1 MRIPRKKRNNDVKLD
16 ARTCDIFESLYAGEI
31 QSRDANRML
40 NVFNVR
46 SLKAYKMWLGANG
59 LPDKPLKRGVAE
71 LDKGIELHFDKHVK
85 ADECYI
91 ALASAIIKVAMLD
104 IKRVLKEQNYREVK
118 RLANWMLSNPYIST
132 EAGEYILRAYL
143 PQKLKDRKSNR
154 ILFYNGECKT
164 VSEWAKCLG
173 VNPQTLFR
181 RLKRGWSAEKALATP
196 VRKTNRER
204 RAICKHIIVR

>member
-16 ARTCDIFESLYAGEI
+16 ARTCSIFESLYAGEI

-46 SLKAYKMWLGANG
+46 SLKAYKMWLGVNG

-71 LDKGIELHFDKHVK
+71 LDKGIELRFDRHVK

-91 ALASAIIKVAMLD
+91 ALASAIIKAAIAD
-104 IKRVLKEQNYREVK
+104 IKKAAQTQNHREFK
-118 RLANWMLSNPYIST
+118 KLANWMLNNPYIST
-132 EAGEYILRAYL
+132 ESGEYILRSYL
-143 PQKLKDRKSNR
+143 PRKLKERKSNP

-164 VSEWAKCLG
+164 VSEWAECLG
-173 VNPQTLFR
+173 VNPQTLFT

-196 VRKTNRER
+196 VKQNRKKGEQYANT
-204 RAICKHIIVR
+204 

>member
-16 ARTCDIFESLYAGEI
+16 ARTCSIFESLYAGEI

-46 SLKAYKMWLGANG
+46 SLKAYKMWLGVNG

-91 ALASAIIKVAMLD
+91 ALASAIIKAAIAD
-104 IKRVLKEQNYREVK
+104 IKKAAQTQNHREFK
-118 RLANWMLSNPYIST
+118 KLTNWMLNNPYIST
-132 EAGEYILRAYL
+132 ESGEYILRSYL

-164 VSEWAKCLG
+164 VSEWAECLG
-173 VNPQTLFR
+173 VNPQTLFT

-196 VRKTNRER
+196 VKQNRKKGEQYANT
-204 RAICKHIIVR
+204 

>member
-16 ARTCDIFESLYAGEI
+16 ARTCSIFESLYAGEI

-46 SLKAYKMWLGANG
+46 SLKAYKMWLGVNG

-71 LDKGIELHFDKHVK
+71 LDKGIELHFDRHVK
-85 ADECYI
+85 SDECYI
-91 ALASAIIKVAMLD
+91 ALASAIIKAAIAD
-104 IKRVLKEQNYREVK
+104 IKKAAQTQNHREFK
-118 RLANWMLSNPYIST
+118 KLANWMLNNPYIST
-132 EAGEYILRAYL
+132 ESGEYILRSYL
-143 PQKLKDRKSNR
+143 PRELKDRKSNR

-164 VSEWAKCLG
+164 VSEWAECLG
-173 VNPQTLFR
+173 VNPQTLFT

-196 VRKTNRER
+196 VKQNRKKGEQYANT
-204 RAICKHIIVR
+204 

>member
-16 ARTCDIFESLYAGEI
+16 ARTCSIFESLYAGEI

-46 SLKAYKMWLGANG
+46 SLKAYKMWLGVNG

-71 LDKGIELHFDKHVK
+71 LDKGIELHFDRHVK
-85 ADECYI
+85 SDECYI
-91 ALASAIIKVAMLD
+91 ALASAIIKAAIAD
-104 IKRVLKEQNYREVK
+104 IKKAAQTQNHREFK
-118 RLANWMLSNPYIST
+118 KLANWMLNNPYIST
-132 EAGEYILRAYL
+132 ESGEYILRSYL
-143 PQKLKDRKSNR
+143 PRE

-181 RLKRGWSAEKALATP
+181 RLKRGWSVEKTLATP
-196 VRKTNRER
+196 IKQNRKKGEQYADTQ
-204 RAICKHIIVR
+204 

>member
-1 MRIPRKKRNNDVKLD
+1 MRISRKKRNNDVKLD
-16 ARTCDIFESLYAGEI
+16 ARTCSIFESLYAGEI

-46 SLKAYKMWLGANG
+46 SLKAYKMWLGVNG

-71 LDKGIELHFDKHVK
+71 LDEGIELRFDRHVK
-85 ADECYI
+85 SDECYI

-104 IKRVLKEQNYREVK
+104 IKRALKEQNYREVK
-118 RLANWMLSNPYIST
+118 RLANWMLNNPYIST
-132 EAGEYILRAYL
+132 EAGEYIMRSYL
-143 PQKLKDRKSNR
+143 PQKLKERKSNR

-164 VSEWAKCLG
+164 VSEWAECLG
-173 VNPQTLFR
+173 VNPQTLFT

-196 VRKTNRER
+196 VKQNRKKGEQYANT
-204 RAICKHIIVR
+204 

>member
-16 ARTCDIFESLYAGEI
+16 ARTCSIFESLYAGEI

-46 SLKAYKMWLGANG
+46 SLKAYKMWLGVNG

-71 LDKGIELHFDKHVK
+71 LDKGIELHFDRHVK
-85 ADECYI
+85 SDECYI
-91 ALASAIIKVAMLD
+91 ALASAIIKAAIAD
-104 IKRVLKEQNYREVK
+104 IKKAAQTQNHREFK
-118 RLANWMLSNPYIST
+118 KLANWMLNNRYIST
-132 EAGEYILRAYL
+132 ECGEYTLRSYL

-196 VRKTNRER
+196 VKQNRKKGEQYANT
-204 RAICKHIIVR
+204 

>member
-16 ARTCDIFESLYAGEI
+16 ARTCSIFERLYAGEI
-31 QSRDANRML
+31 RPSDANGML
-40 NVFNVR
+40 DVFNVR
-46 SLKAYKMWLGANG
+46 SLKAYKMWLGVNG

-71 LDKGIELHFDKHVK
+71 LDKGIELRFDKHVK

-104 IKRVLKEQNYREVK
+104 IKRALKEHNYREVK
-118 RLANWMLSNPYIST
+118 RLTNWMLNNPYIST

-143 PQKLKDRKSNR
+143 PRKLKDRTSR
-154 ILFYNGECKT
+154 HILFYNGEYKT

-173 VNPQTLFR
+173 VNPQTLFA

-196 VRKTNRER
+196 VKQAER
-204 RAICKHIIVR
+204 VENIF

>member
-1 MRIPRKKRNNDVKLD
+1 MQVSRKKRNNDVKLD
-16 ARTCDIFESLYAGEI
+16 ARTCEIFERLYAGEI
-31 QSRDANRML
+31 RPSDANGML

-46 SLKAYKMWLGANG
+46 SLKAYKMWLGVNG

-71 LDKGIELHFDKHVK
+71 LDKGIELRFDKHVK

-104 IKRVLKEQNYREVK
+104 IKRALKEHNYREVK
-118 RLANWMLSNPYIST
+118 RLTNWMLNNPYIST
-132 EAGEYILRAYL
+132 EAGEYILRSYL
-143 PQKLKDRKSNR
+143 PRKLKDRTSR
-154 ILFYNGECKT
+154 HILFYNGEYKT

-173 VNPQTLFR
+173 VNPQTLFA

-196 VRKTNRER
+196 VKQAER
-204 RAICKHIIVR
+204 VENIF

>member
-1 MRIPRKKRNNDVKLD
+1 MESRRKKRNNNVKLD
-16 ARTCDIFESLYAGEI
+16 ERTCSIFESLYAGEI

-91 ALASAIIKVAMLD
+91 ALASAIIKVAVLD
-104 IKRVLKEQNYREVK
+104 IKRALKEQNYREVK
-118 RLANWMLSNPYIST
+118 RLANWMLNNPYIST
-132 EAGEYILRAYL
+132 EAGEYILRSYL
-143 PQKLKDRKSNR
+143 PQKLKDRRSSH
-154 ILFYNGECKT
+154 ILFYNGEYKT
-164 VSEWAKCLG
+164 VSEWARCLG
-173 VNPQTLFR
+173 VNPQTLFI
-181 RLKRGWSAEKALATP
+181 RLKRGWSVEKALATP
-196 VRKTNRER
+196 VKQTEKEVRDNRG
-204 RAICKHIIVR
+204 

>member
-1 MRIPRKKRNNDVKLD
+1 MESRRKKRNNNVKLD
-16 ARTCDIFESLYAGEI
+16 ARTCSIFERLYAGEI
-31 QSRDANRML
+31 QSRDVNRML

-46 SLKAYKMWLGANG
+46 SLKAYKMWLGVNG

-71 LDKGIELHFDKHVK
+71 LDKGIELRFDRHVK

-91 ALASAIIKVAMLD
+91 ALASAIIKAAIADM
-104 IKRVLKEQNYREVK
+104 KKAAQTQNHREFK
-118 RLANWMLSNPYIST
+118 KLTNWMLNNPYIST
-132 EAGEYILRAYL
+132 ESGEYILRSYL

-181 RLKRGWSAEKALATP
+181 RLKRGWSVEKTLATP
-196 VRKTNRER
+196 VKQNRKKGEQYANT
-204 RAICKHIIVR
+204 

>member
-1 MRIPRKKRNNDVKLD
+1 MQVSRKKRNNDVKLD
-16 ARTCDIFESLYAGEI
+16 ARTCSIFESLYAGEI

-46 SLKAYKMWLGANG
+46 SLKAYKMWLGVNG

-91 ALASAIIKVAMLD
+91 ALASAIIKAAIAD
-104 IKRVLKEQNYREVK
+104 IKKAAQTQNHREFK
-118 RLANWMLSNPYIST
+118 KLTNWMLNNPYIST
-132 EAGEYILRAYL
+132 ESGEYILRSYL

-173 VNPQTLFR
+173 VNPQTLFT

-196 VRKTNRER
+196 VKQNRKKGEQYANT
-204 RAICKHIIVR
+204 